1 MKLFFLTED
10 VFAEVTINDGVSLMT
25 HIHIHIHIFESHR
38 LIKLN
43 IRF

>member
-10 VFAEVTINDGVSLMT
+10 VFAEVTINDGLLLFCQLV
-25 HIHIHIHIFESHR
+25 HIFESHR

>member
-25 HIHIHIHIFESHR
+25 LAFFVNLFIF
-38 LIKLN
+38 LN
-43 IRF
+43 PTD